1 MCATDCDLYVLLSL
15 LSFKHFLAKRRSI
28 IFEEIGV
35 LFDEIYDREMSVN
48 FCILDRM
55 HVLYVDTAGYEELH
69 LCRANVAH

>member
-35 LFDEIYDREMSVN
+35 LFDEIYD
-48 FCILDRM
+48 
-55 HVLYVDTAGYEELH
+55 
-69 LCRANVAH
+69 